1 MSICKNILIR
11 QIRRKIILTKGKI
24 WGVKFLVYFKKES
37 EGQWDIPHETE
48 SQTGTSS
55 CKKFI

>member
-11 QIRRKIILTKGKI
+11 QIRGKIILTKGKI

-37 EGQWDIPHETE
+37 EVQWKIPHETE
-48 SQTGTSS
+48 SLTGTSS
-55 CKKFI
+55 WKEFI